1 MREKRTYKYY
11 DLIMAAFV
19 AVLLCSNLIGVQKVT
34 SINLPFYGEYIY
46 GAGVLFFPISYLF
59 GDILTEVYGYAR
71 SRKVI
76 WAGFGALI
84 FASLM
89 ALVVTNLP
97 LPVGVEG
104 EQMQGNLEKQRAI
117 EMIFGQTPR
126 IVLASLTAFWLGEF
140 VNSFV
145 LAKIKL
151 WMSGKLLF
159 IRTIASTI
167 AGEIADSLIFYPLA
181 FYGIWTNEQLI
192 SVMIGNYFIKVL
204 WEVFAT
210 PFTYLI
216 VGFLKKAEHEDYYD
230 KDTDFNPFSLET

>member
-1 MREKRTYKYY
+1 MGTRRSYKYY
-11 DLIMAAFV
+11 ELLMAAFV
-19 AVLLCSNLIGVQKVT
+19 TVLLCSNLIGVHKV
-34 SINLPFYGEYIY
+34 SSVNLPFYGEYIY

-89 ALVVTNLP
+89 SFVITSLP
-97 LPVGVEG
+97 DAPTMSP
-104 EQMQGNLEKQRAI
+104 EQRSAI
-117 EMIFGQTPR
+117 DTIFGQTPR
-126 IVLASLTAFWLGEF
+126 IVGASLLAFWIGEF

-145 LAKIKL
+145 LAKLKVWSEGRFL
-151 WMSGKLLF
+151 W
-159 IRTIASTI
+159 IRTIGSTVM
-167 AGEIADSLIFYPLA
+167 GEIADSLIFYPVA
-181 FYGIWTNEQLI
+181 FFGVWSNEQLI

-216 VGFLKKAEHEDYYD
+216 VNFLKKAEHEDYYD
-230 KDTDFNPFSLET
+230 RDTDFNPFTLET